1 MHRLLVCRLWPA
13 AMLLLAGC
21 QWVPRSKLL
30 AAESQNRVLLEQ
42 RKAQLVEIE
51 NLRQHSRTLESQLVQ
66 AEEELALLAQRTG
79 STRSRLPGS
88 AGGTASPGAR
98 RETLGDGQMDTAKNH
113 GTLAALARRWPA
125 LQIEPAT
132 GAARFQTDVLFE
144 TGEARLK
151 PEACKTLDEFA
162 ALLKSPEG
170 RELRVLLVGHTD
182 DRPVTR
188 PATRQKYPDNWH
200 LSAARALAVA
210 DYLQQAGVREDQI
223 GVIGYG
229 RHQPLVA
236 NRGPA
241 ERQRNRRVELFVFG
255 PDTPLVG
262 WAEPPL
268 LRR

>member
-1 MHRLLVCRLWPA
+1 L
-13 AMLLLAGC
+13 LLLAGC
-21 QWVPRSKLL
+21 QWVPRSRLM

-42 RKAQLVEIE
+42 RKAQLAEIE
-51 NLRQHSRTLESQLVQ
+51 NLRQHSRTLETQLAE
-66 AEEELALLAQRTG
+66 AEEELALLAQRAGTSG
-79 STRSRLPGS
+79 RRAVPPAAARAAGS
-88 AGGTASPGAR
+88 ADGSPG
-98 RETLGDGQMDTAKNH
+98 G
-113 GTLAALARRWPA
+113 AALAGRLAAVAQRWPA
-125 LQIEPAT
+125 LQFDPASG
-132 GAARFQTDVLFE
+132 GARLHTDVLFE

-151 PEACKTLDEFA
+151 PEARETLDQFA

-188 PATRQKYPDNWH
+188 PATRQRYPDNWH

-210 DYLQQAGVREDQI
+210 DYLQQAGVREEQI

-255 PDTPLVG
+255 PETPVVG
-262 WAEPPL
+262 WSDPPV

>member
-1 MHRLLVCRLWPA
+1 MHCQLVLRLWPA
-13 AMLLLAGC
+13 MLMLLVGC

-51 NLRQHSRTLESQLVQ
+51 NLRRHSRTLETQLAE
-66 AEEELALLAQRTG
+66 AEEELALLAQRAGGMRSRSAGNTAAAQAGRG
-79 STRSRLPGS
+79 SGTHLGAGTRS
-88 AGGTASPGAR
+88 A
-98 RETLGDGQMDTAKNH
+98 
-113 GTLAALARRWPA
+113 LAAFAQRWPA
-125 LQIEPAT
+125 FQLDPAT
-132 GAARFQTDVLFE
+132 GAARFHTDVLFE
-144 TGEARLK
+144 TGEAQLT
-151 PEACKTLDEFA
+151 PEARKTLDEFA

-170 RELRVLLVGHTD
+170 RALRVLLVGHTD
-182 DRPVTR
+182 DRPVIR
-188 PATRQKYPDNWH
+188 PSTRQRYPDNWH

-229 RHQPLVA
+229 RHQPLLA

-241 ERQRNRRVELFVFG
+241 ARQRNRRVELFVFG
-255 PDTPLVG
+255 PDTPVVG
-262 WAEPPL
+262 WSEPPV

>member
-1 MHRLLVCRLWPA
+1 VHRLLVCRLCPA
-13 AMLLLAGC
+13 ALLILAGC
-21 QWVPRSKLL
+21 QWVPRSKLV

-51 NLRQHSRTLESQLVQ
+51 NLRRHSRTLEEQLAA
-66 AEEELALLAQRTG
+66 AEEELALLAQRAGEVRRPVTG
-79 STRSRLPGS
+79 SS
-88 AGGTASPGAR
+88 APTGRDTPGAS
-98 RETLGDGQMDTAKNH
+98 GH
-113 GTLAALARRWPA
+113 PVALARGKLTSLVQRWPGF
-125 LQIEPAT
+125 QFDPAT
-132 GAARFQTDVLFE
+132 GAARFHTDVLFE

-151 PEACKTLDEFA
+151 PEARQALNEFA

-182 DRPVTR
+182 DRPVIR
-188 PATRQKYPDNWH
+188 PATREKYPDNWH

-210 DYLQQAGVREDQI
+210 DYLQQAGVREEQI

-255 PDTPLVG
+255 PETPVVG
-262 WAEPPL
+262 WDAPAAI
-268 LRR
+268 RR

>member
-1 MHRLLVCRLWPA
+1 MHRLLVCRVWPA
-13 AMLLLAGC
+13 ALLLLAGC

-51 NLRQHSRTLESQLVQ
+51 NLRQHSRTLEAQLAQ

-79 STRSRLPGS
+79 GKRSRSPESEGD
-88 AGGTASPGAR
+88 TVSPGVR
-98 RETLGDGQMDTAKNH
+98 RETLGSSQPSVEKGH
-113 GTLAALARRWPA
+113 GTLAALAQRWPA
-125 LQIEPAT
+125 LQIDPAT
-132 GAARFQTDVLFE
+132 GAARFHTDVLFE
-144 TGEARLK
+144 TGQARLK
-151 PEACKTLDEFA
+151 PEARKTLDEFA

-182 DRPVTR
+182 DRPVAR
-188 PATRQKYPDNWH
+188 AATRQKYPDNWH

-255 PDTPLVG
+255 PETPLVG
-262 WAEPPL
+262 WAEPPV